1 MMRLLAI
8 FLQRGIHIELG
19 GAPYVGANFFGFVG
33 VDIVDIVRF
42 TEGRIDVE
50 DEHVEGEGDFAAGF
64 EPVYIVLF
72 IGNGGDAA
80 WFNNGIHTV
89 GVVMRWV
96 SSSPNLS

>member
-1 MMRLLAI
+1 MRLLAI
-8 FLQRGIHIELG
+8 FFQRGIHVELW
-19 GAPYVGANFFGFVG
+19 GAPCVGANFFSFVG
-33 VDIVDIVRF
+33 IDIVDIVRF

-80 WFNNGIHTV
+80 WFDNGIHGRCNDEMGSV
-89 GVVMRWV
+89 F
-96 SSSPNLS
+96 S